1 MCTNFHERHIDV
13 SVRGIPLTK
22 EISLAIRKLATVGAI
37 GIATAL
43 ALSACSGSAGT
54 GDAGAPSDGKI
65 PEVDGSGQKITV
77 WVMQNDYTEE
87 TLAAINEEFTA
98 QTGAEV
104 TVQSQT
110 WDGITTKLTTALAT
124 DTPPD
129 VVDVGNTQIASYA
142 ATGGLLD
149 LTPYEEDLAQGQTWL
164 DGLVDPATID
174 GSLYGVPGFAG
185 ARAVIYNKKVWA
197 DAGVTEAPTTYD
209 ELTAA
214 LDKVKAAN
222 AQTADF
228 SAFYLPGQ
236 YFYAGLQFVWD
247 AGGDIA
253 SEKDGEWTSGF
264 GTDEAIEGLEAFQTF
279 QNEYSTA
286 ASATLDTFEP
296 NQSQLFADGKTSA
309 ILNTNTGA
317 ILKINP
323 ELEPDLGTF
332 PFPGI
337 SGEAQP
343 VMLGGSDWA
352 IPAKTKNSDLALNWV
367 KIAAGPDIQKDYVFG
382 VDGWIPNS
390 VEGIEFAQESLDEV
404 KSSFFTAALNSKAT
418 PANANW
424 TTIESNK
431 AINTL
436 FSSIASGSKS
446 AEEAAKDFDAD
457 ADKTLNI
464 E

>member
-1 MCTNFHERHIDV
+1 M
-13 SVRGIPLTK
+13 
-22 EISLAIRKLATVGAI
+22 AIRKSTAI
-37 GIATAL
+37 GAFGIVTVL
-43 ALSACSGSAGT
+43 ALTSCSGSTGAGN
-54 GDAGAPSDGKI
+54 AAAPTDGKV
-65 PEVDGSGQKITV
+65 PEVDGKGKKLTV
-77 WVMQNDYTEE
+77 WVMENDYTAE
-87 TLAAINEEFTA
+87 TLDAINAEFTEI
-98 QTGAEV
+98 TGAEV
-104 TVQSQT
+104 SVQSQT
-110 WDGITTKLTTALAT
+110 WDGITTKITTALAT

-129 VVDVGNTQIASYA
+129 VLDVGNTQIASYA
-142 ATGGLLD
+142 ANGGLLD
-149 LTPYEEDLAQGQTWL
+149 LTPYQDDLAQGQTWL

-185 ARAVIYNKKVWA
+185 ARAVIYNKKMWA
-197 DAGVTEAPTTYD
+197 DAGVTAAPTTYE

-222 AQTADF
+222 AQTPDF

-236 YFYAGLQFVWD
+236 YFYAGMQFVWD
-247 AGGDIA
+247 AGGEIA
-253 SEKDGEWTSGF
+253 TEEDGEWASGL
-264 GTDEAIEGLEAFQTF
+264 GSPEAVEGLEAFQEF

-296 NQSQLFADGKTSA
+296 NQSQLFADGKASA

-323 ELEPDLGTF
+323 ALETDLGTF
-332 PFPGI
+332 PLPGI

-352 IPAKTKNSDLALNWV
+352 IPVKSKNSDLALNWV
-367 KIAAGPDIQKDYVFG
+367 KIAASPEIQKDHVFG

-390 VEGIEFAQESLDEV
+390 VEGIEFAQESLDDV
-404 KSSFFTAALNSKAT
+404 KASFFTAALRSKAT

-431 AINTL
+431 AINNL
-436 FSSIASGSKS
+436 FSSIASGAKT
-446 AEEAAKDFDAD
+446 AEEAASDFDAD
-457 ADKTLNI
+457 ADKTLNTP
-464 E
+464 

>member
-1 MCTNFHERHIDV
+1 M
-13 SVRGIPLTK
+13 
-22 EISLAIRKLATVGAI
+22 AIKKLATFGAI
-37 GIATAL
+37 GIVSAL
-43 ALSACSGSAGT
+43 ALSACSGSAGA
-54 GDAGAPSDGKI
+54 GNAGAPSDGKV
-65 PEVDGSGQKITV
+65 PEVDGSGETLTV
-77 WVMQNDYTEE
+77 WVMDGDYTPDTLEE
-87 TLAAINEEFTA
+87 INKRFTEE
-98 QTGAEV
+98 TGAEV
-104 TVQSQT
+104 NLQKQT
-110 WDGITTKLTTALAT
+110 WDGITTKVTTALAT

-129 VVDVGNTQIASYA
+129 VIDMGNTQIASYA
-142 ATGGLLD
+142 ANGGLLD
-149 LTPYEEDLAQGQTWL
+149 LTAYKDDLAQGQTWL

-185 ARAVIYNKKVWA
+185 ARAVIYNKKMWA
-197 DAGVTEAPTTYD
+197 EAGVTEVPTTYD

-214 LDKVKAAN
+214 LDKVAAAN
-222 AQTADF
+222 AQTPDF
-228 SAFYLPGQ
+228 SPFYLPGQ
-236 YFYAGLQFVWD
+236 YFYAGMQFVWD

-264 GTDEAIEGLEAFQTF
+264 GSDEALEGLEAFKEF
-279 QNEYSTA
+279 QNTYSTA

-296 NQSQLFADGKTSA
+296 NQGQIFADGKTSA

-323 ELEPDLGTF
+323 DLEPDLGSF
-332 PFPGI
+332 PFPGL

-352 IPAKTKNSDLALNWV
+352 IPVKSQNSDLALNWV
-367 KIAAGPDIQKDYVFG
+367 KIAASPEVQKDFVFG

-390 VEGIEFAQESLDEV
+390 TEGIEFAQETLDDV
-404 KSSFFTAALNSKAT
+404 KVSFFTAALRSKAT

-431 AINTL
+431 DINTL

-446 AEEAAKDFDAD
+446 VDEAATAFDDA
-457 ADKTLNI
+457 ADKTLNTK
-464 E
+464 

>member
-1 MCTNFHERHIDV
+1 V
-13 SVRGIPLTK
+13 
-22 EISLAIRKLATVGAI
+22 AIRKLATIGAL
-37 GIATAL
+37 GIVTAL
-43 ALSACSGSAGT
+43 ALSACSGSAG
-54 GDAGAPSDGKI
+54 GGNAGAPSDGKV
-65 PEVDGSGQKITV
+65 PEVDGTGKKITV
-77 WVMQNDYTEE
+77 WVMQNDYTPE
-87 TLAAINEEFTA
+87 TLDAINAKFTEL
-98 QTGAEV
+98 TGAEV
-104 TVQSQT
+104 NVQSQT
-110 WDGITTKLTTALAT
+110 WDGITTKITTALAT
-124 DTPPD
+124 DSPPD
-129 VVDVGNTQIASYA
+129 VLDVGNTQIASYA
-142 ATGGLLD
+142 ANGGLLD
-149 LTPYEEDLAQGQTWL
+149 LTPYKDDLAQGQSWL

-185 ARAVIYNKKVWA
+185 ARAVIYNKKMWA
-197 DAGVTEAPTTYD
+197 DAGVTEAPTTYE

-222 AQTADF
+222 AQTSDF

-236 YFYAGLQFVWD
+236 YFYAGMQFVWD

-253 SEKDGEWTSGF
+253 TEKDGEWTAGF
-264 GTDEAIEGLEAFQTF
+264 SSDEAIEGLEAFQTF
-279 QNEYSTA
+279 QNAYSTA

-323 ELEPDLGTF
+323 ALEPDLGTF

-352 IPAKTKNSDLALNWV
+352 VPVKSQNSDLALNWV
-367 KIAAGPDIQKDYVFG
+367 KIASSPEIQQDYVYG

-390 VEGIEFAQESLDEV
+390 VEGIEFAQETVDEV
-404 KSSFFTAALNSKAT
+404 RSSFFTAALTSKAT

-431 AINTL
+431 DINNL
-436 FSSIASGSKS
+436 FSSIASGAKT
-446 AEEAAKDFDAD
+446 AEKAANDFDAA

-464 E
+464 K

>member
-1 MCTNFHERHIDV
+1 M
-13 SVRGIPLTK
+13 
-22 EISLAIRKLATVGAI
+22 AIKKLALVGAM
-37 GIATAL
+37 GIVTAL
-43 ALSACSGSAGT
+43 ALTSCSGSAGS
-54 GDAGAPSDGKI
+54 GNAGAPSDGKV
-65 PEVDGSGQKITV
+65 PEVDGSGEKITV
-77 WVMQNDYTEE
+77 WVMQNDYTPE
-87 TLAAINEEFTA
+87 TLDAINAKFTEL
-98 QTGAEV
+98 TGAEV
-104 TVQSQT
+104 SVQSQT
-110 WDGITTKLTTALAT
+110 WDGITTKITTALAT

-129 VVDVGNTQIASYA
+129 VLDVGNTQIASYA
-142 ATGGLLD
+142 ANGGLLD
-149 LTPYEEDLAQGQTWL
+149 LTPYQDDLAQGQTWL
-164 DGLVDPATID
+164 DGLVDPATVD
-174 GSLYGVPGFAG
+174 GTLYGVPGFAG
-185 ARAVIYNKKVWA
+185 ARAVIYNKKMWA
-197 DAGVTEAPTTYD
+197 DAGVTAAPTTYD

-236 YFYAGLQFVWD
+236 YFYAGMQFVWD

-253 SEKDGEWTSGF
+253 TDEDGEWTSGF
-264 GTDEAIEGLEAFQTF
+264 SSDEAIEGLEAFKEF

-352 IPAKTKNSDLALNWV
+352 IPAKSPKSDLALNWV
-367 KIAAGPDIQKDYVFG
+367 KIAASPEIQQEYVVG
-382 VDGWIPNS
+382 VDKWIPNS

-404 KSSFFTAALNSKAT
+404 RSSFFTAALTSKAT

-431 AINTL
+431 AINNL
-436 FSSIASGSKS
+436 FSAIASGAKS
-446 AEEAAKDFDAD
+446 VEEAAKDFDAD

-464 E
+464 K

>member
-1 MCTNFHERHIDV
+1 M
-13 SVRGIPLTK
+13 
-22 EISLAIRKLATVGAI
+22 AIRKLTAVGAM
-37 GIATAL
+37 GIVTAL
-43 ALSACSGSAGT
+43 ALSACSASAGA
-54 GDAGAPSDGKI
+54 GDADAPSDGKI
-65 PEVDGSGQKITV
+65 PEVDGKGETLTV
-77 WVMQNDYTEE
+77 WVMQNDYTQE
-87 TLAAINEEFTA
+87 TLDAINAEFTEK
-98 QTGAEV
+98 TGAEV
-104 TVQSQT
+104 TIQSQT

-129 VVDVGNTQIASYA
+129 VIDVGNTQIASYA

-149 LTPYEEDLAQGQTWL
+149 LTPYQDDLAQGQTWL
-164 DGLVDPATID
+164 DGLVEPATID

-185 ARAVIYNKKVWA
+185 ARAVIYNKRIWA
-197 DAGVTEAPTTYD
+197 DAGVTEAPTTFE

-222 AQTADF
+222 AQTPDF
-228 SAFYLPGQ
+228 SAFYMPGQ

-253 SEKDGEWTSGF
+253 TEKDGEWTSGF
-264 GTDEAIEGLEAFQTF
+264 SSDEAIEGLKAFQEF
-279 QNEYSTA
+279 QNAYSSP

-323 ELEPDLGTF
+323 ALEPELGTF
-332 PFPGI
+332 PLPGI

-352 IPAKTKNSDLALNWV
+352 VPVKSKKSDLALNWV
-367 KIAAGPDIQKDYVFG
+367 KIATSPEIQKEHVFG

-431 AINTL
+431 AINNL
-436 FSSIASGSKS
+436 FSSIASGAKS
-446 AEEAAKDFDAD
+446 VEDAAKDFDAD

>member
-1 MCTNFHERHIDV
+1 MAIKKMAAVGALGIV
-13 SVRGIPLTK
+13 SV
-22 EISLAIRKLATVGAI
+22 
-37 GIATAL
+37 L

-54 GDAGAPSDGKI
+54 GDAGAPSDGKV
-65 PEVDGSGQKITV
+65 PEVDGKGETLTV

-87 TLAAINEEFTA
+87 TLAAINEEFTK

-104 TVQSQT
+104 TIQSQT

-149 LTPYEEDLAQGQTWL
+149 LTPYKDDLAQGQTWL

-174 GSLYGVPGFAG
+174 GDLYGVPGFAG
-185 ARAVIYNKKVWA
+185 ARAVIYNKTMWA
-197 DAGVTEAPTTYD
+197 AAGVTEVPTTFD

-222 AQTADF
+222 AQTSDF

-236 YFYAGLQFVWD
+236 YFYAGMQFVWD

-253 SEKDGEWTSGF
+253 IDDDGEWKSGF
-264 GTDEAIEGLEAFQTF
+264 SSDEAIEGLTAFKEF

-323 ELEPDLGTF
+323 DLEADLGTF
-332 PFPGI
+332 PLPGI

-352 IPAKTKNSDLALNWV
+352 VPVKSNNSDLALNWV
-367 KIAAGPDIQKDYVFG
+367 KIATSPDIQKDYVYG

-390 VEGIEFAQESLDEV
+390 VEGIEFAQESVDEV
-404 KSSFFTAALNSKAT
+404 RSSFFTAALRSKAT

-431 AINTL
+431 AINGL
-436 FSSIASGSKS
+436 FSAIASGSKS
-446 AEEAAKDFDAD
+446 VEAAAKDFDAD

>member
-1 MCTNFHERHIDV
+1 M
-13 SVRGIPLTK
+13 
-22 EISLAIRKLATVGAI
+22 AIRKLATVGAM
-37 GIATAL
+37 GIVTAL
-43 ALSACSGSAGT
+43 ALSACSGSAGA
-54 GDAGAPSDGKI
+54 GSAGAPSDGKV
-65 PEVDGSGQKITV
+65 PEVDGAGQTLTV
-77 WVMQNDYTEE
+77 WVMDGDYTPD
-87 TLAAINEEFTA
+87 TLAEINKRFTEE
-98 QTGAEV
+98 TGAEV
-104 TVQSQT
+104 NLQTQT
-110 WDGITTKLTTALAT
+110 WDGITTKVTTALAT

-129 VVDVGNTQIASYA
+129 VIDMGNTQIASYA
-142 ATGGLLD
+142 ANGGLLD
-149 LTPYEEDLAQGQTWL
+149 LTAYKDDLAQGQTWL

-185 ARAVIYNKKVWA
+185 ARAVIYNKKMWA
-197 DAGVTEAPTTYD
+197 AAGVTEVPTTYD

-214 LDKVKAAN
+214 LDKVAAAN
-222 AQTADF
+222 AQTPDF
-228 SAFYLPGQ
+228 SPFYLPGQ

-253 SEKDGEWTSGF
+253 SDDDGEWTSGF
-264 GTDEAIEGLEAFQTF
+264 GSDEALEGLEAFKEF
-279 QNEYSTA
+279 QNTYSTA

-296 NQSQLFADGKTSA
+296 NQGQIFADGKTSA

-323 ELEPDLGTF
+323 DLEPDLGSF
-332 PFPGI
+332 PFPGL

-352 IPAKTKNSDLALNWV
+352 VPVKSQNSDLALNWV
-367 KIAAGPDIQKDYVFG
+367 KIAASPEVQKDFVFG

-390 VEGIEFAQESLDEV
+390 TEGIEFAQETLDDV
-404 KSSFFTAALNSKAT
+404 KVSFFTAALRSKAT

-431 AINTL
+431 DINNL

-446 AEEAAKDFDAD
+446 VDEAASAFDDA
-457 ADKTLNI
+457 ADKTLNTK
-464 E
+464 

>member
-1 MCTNFHERHIDV
+1 M
-13 SVRGIPLTK
+13 
-22 EISLAIRKLATVGAI
+22 AIKKLATFGAI
-37 GIATAL
+37 GIVSAL
-43 ALSACSGSAGT
+43 ALSACSGSAGA
-54 GDAGAPSDGKI
+54 GNAGAPSDGKV
-65 PEVDGSGQKITV
+65 PEVDGSGETLTV
-77 WVMQNDYTEE
+77 WVMDGDYTPDTLDEINKRFTEE
-87 TLAAINEEFTA
+87 
-98 QTGAEV
+98 TGAEV
-104 TVQSQT
+104 NLQKQT
-110 WDGITTKLTTALAT
+110 WDGITTKVTTALAT

-129 VVDVGNTQIASYA
+129 VIDMGNTQIASYA
-142 ATGGLLD
+142 ANGGLLD
-149 LTPYEEDLAQGQTWL
+149 LTAYQEDLAQGQTWL

-185 ARAVIYNKKVWA
+185 ARAVIYNKKMWA
-197 DAGVTEAPTTYD
+197 AAGVTEVPTTYD

-214 LDKVKAAN
+214 LDKVAAAN
-222 AQTADF
+222 AQTPDF
-228 SAFYLPGQ
+228 SPFYLPGQ
-236 YFYAGLQFVWD
+236 YFYAGMQFVWD

-264 GTDEAIEGLEAFQTF
+264 GSDEALEGLEAFKEF
-279 QNEYSTA
+279 QNTYSTA

-296 NQSQLFADGKTSA
+296 NQGQIFADGKTSA

-323 ELEPDLGTF
+323 DLEPDLGSF
-332 PFPGI
+332 PFPGL

-352 IPAKTKNSDLALNWV
+352 IPVKSQNSDLALNWV
-367 KIAAGPDIQKDYVFG
+367 KIAASPEVQKDFVFG

-390 VEGIEFAQESLDEV
+390 TEGIEFAQETLDDV
-404 KSSFFTAALNSKAT
+404 KVSFFTAALRSKAT

-431 AINTL
+431 DINTL

-446 AEEAAKDFDAD
+446 VDEAATAFDDA
-457 ADKTLNI
+457 ADKTLNTK
-464 E
+464 